1 MRKAG
6 VGTNVP
12 HVQIKIL
19 EQEIKQKSFRSKFEI
34 KNWNVIKV
42 NWFSNEIEFE
52 INLKFSLTYLKISFK
67 FIFKFKLNMKVKFTL
82 EMRIVYKTSLAL
94 MGHNRLLMRDS
105 KVRPI
110 LKNIFSEW
118 CQ

>member
-1 MRKAG
+1 MKAHKETMRKAG

-12 HVQIKIL
+12 HVQIKFSK
-19 EQEIKQKSFRSKFEI
+19 QEIKQKSFRSKFEI
-34 KNWNVIKV
+34 KNWNGIKV

-52 INLKFSLTYLKISFK
+52 INLKFS
-67 FIFKFKLNMKVKFTL
+67 FKFKLNMKVKFTS

-110 LKNIFSEW
+110 LKNVFSEW